1 MSVPTFE
8 LERAARE
15 LEETGE
21 YRVLRRL
28 RPRTQ
33 INPPDGSDT
42 KTGIFF
48 DVETTG
54 LDLARSEII
63 ELAMVPFEFASD
75 GRIFG
80 IGEPLQ
86 QFNEP
91 REPIPLEIS
100 ALTGITDAHVAGQRL
115 DRAMIEA
122 FANPGVLLIA
132 HNAAFDR
139 PFAEKVSPIFKAKPW
154 ACTMTG
160 IPWKE
165 EGVEGRR
172 LADLL
177 AHFGLFF
184 DGHRA
189 SEDCLAAIELLTMTL
204 PKSGKLAMAT
214 LLDQAR
220 IASYRISAERAP
232 FEAKEKLKTRGYR
245 WNSELKRGPRA
256 WWIEVPADRVETEL
270 AFLELEVFHGHV
282 QVPIRKIT
290 AVERFS
296 DTP

>member
-1 MSVPTFE
+1 MSAPTAE
-8 LERAARE
+8 LERVARE

-28 RPRTQ
+28 RPRTH

-54 LDLARSEII
+54 LDLASSEII

-80 IGEPLQ
+80 VGEPLQ

-91 REPIPLEIS
+91 LEPIPSEIS
-100 ALTGITDAHVAGQRL
+100 ALTGITDELVAGQRL
-115 DRAMIEA
+115 DRVKIEA
-122 FANPGVLLIA
+122 FAKPGVLLIA

-139 PFAEKVSPIFKAKPW
+139 PFAEKISPIFKAKPW
-154 ACTMTG
+154 ACSMTG

-177 AHFGLFF
+177 ARFGLFF
-184 DGHRA
+184 DSHRA
-189 SEDCLAAIELLTMTL
+189 SEDCLAAIELLATKL
-204 PKSGKLAMAT
+204 PKSGKLAMAS
-214 LLDQAR
+214 LLEQAR
-220 IASYRISAERAP
+220 IASYRVSAEGAP
-232 FEAKEKLKTRGYR
+232 FEAKEKLKARGYR
-245 WNSELKRGPRA
+245 WNAELKRGPRA
-256 WWIEVPADRVETEL
+256 WWIEVSGDHVEMEL
-270 AFLELEVFHGHV
+270 AFLESEVFHRHV

-296 DTP
+296 GTL